1 MPKFYN
7 FTYTISNFL
16 SITLASY
23 HNNPVIRSLSFMKRS
38 LLPEE
43 KSRALSISPSFKYY
57 ILNNDAFNN
66 IFQSIFHPAFE
77 TSYSDFILRSDYKQI
92 ISDKEKTNC
101 AIKQEFLDNSIDL
114 RLSHC
119 FLHRRLQKEEQGY
132 TGAATYSPEVS
143 FRYRLTSEATVWAI
157 FQSLILIQD
166 IGYSKAVIFSDSKSV
181 LLAPRLINFNYIIHW
196 IKRLLASL
204 IAEASLLSRSRLI
217 VIFWATK

>member
-7 FTYTISNFL
+7 FTCTISNFF

-119 FLHRRLQKEEQGY
+119 FLHRRLAPKGRAGIHRGGNLLSGSQFPIQ
-132 TGAATYSPEVS
+132 VD
-143 FRYRLTSEATVWAI
+143 FR
-157 FQSLILIQD
+157 
-166 IGYSKAVIFSDSKSV
+166 GYSLGDLPIAYFNSGHWLLQGSDF
-181 LLAPRLINFNYIIHW
+181 L
-196 IKRLLASL
+196 
-204 IAEASLLSRSRLI
+204 
-217 VIFWATK
+217 

>member
-1 MPKFYN
+1 
-7 FTYTISNFL
+7 
-16 SITLASY
+16 
-23 HNNPVIRSLSFMKRS
+23 MKRS

-43 KSRALSISPSFKYY
+43 KSRAFSISPSFKYY

-132 TGAATYSPEVS
+132 TGNLLSGSQFPIQVD
-143 FRYRLTSEATVWAI
+143 FR
-157 FQSLILIQD
+157 
-166 IGYSKAVIFSDSKSV
+166 GYSLGDLPIAYFNSGHWLLQGSDF
-181 LLAPRLINFNYIIHW
+181 L
-196 IKRLLASL
+196 
-204 IAEASLLSRSRLI
+204 
-217 VIFWATK
+217 